1 MAACCASEEAACCA
15 GNLHGRAERPA
26 ASETQAK
33 VTIMNFLIDLECSDC
48 GRRLTSDELQNL
60 CPDCARPLLAR
71 YDTDGAGEALTPE
84 ILAMRE
90 PNMWRYREMLPV
102 RDESAIVTLSEGGTP
117 LIHARRLGDRLGM
130 ERLYIKDESVNPTG
144 SFKARGLSM
153 AVSRALELGAESL
166 AIPSAGNAAGA
177 LSAYGAQAGIP
188 VYVFMPR
195 DTPRPFFVECRAH
208 GAAVELVDG
217 LITDCGKLVAARK
230 DAEGWFD
237 VSTLKEPYRVEGKKT
252 MGYELAE
259 QCGWVLPD
267 AILYPAGGGT
277 GLIGM
282 WKAYSEMEALGWIGA
297 ERPRMI
303 AVQAAGCQPI
313 VRAWEQQWPDAPVWE
328 NARTLAS
335 GLRVPAAVGDKL
347 MLAAIRE
354 SGGDAVAVPDGDMVK
369 GVREIG
375 TCEGIFAAPEGG
387 AVLAGLRKMIALGRI
402 DRADRVVL
410 FNTGS
415 GHKYV
420 DNLEQLQ

>member
-1 MAACCASEEAACCA
+1 
-15 GNLHGRAERPA
+15 
-26 ASETQAK
+26 
-33 VTIMNFLIDLECSDC
+33 MNFLIDLECSAC
-48 GRRLTSDELQNL
+48 GKRLTADRLQNL
-60 CPDCARPLLAR
+60 CPDCGRPLLAR
-71 YDTDGAGEALTPE
+71 YDTEEAGKALTPD

-90 PNMWRYREMLPV
+90 PTLWRYREMLPV
-102 RDESAIVTLSEGGTP
+102 RDESAIVTLGEGGTP
-117 LIHARRLGDRLGM
+117 LMHARHLGERLGM
-130 ERLYIKDESVNPTG
+130 DGLYIKDESVNPTG
-144 SFKARGLSM
+144 SFKARGLAM
-153 AVSRALELGAESL
+153 AVSRALELGAEFL

-177 LSAYGAQAGIP
+177 LSAYGARAGIP
-188 VYVFMPR
+188 VHVFMPR
-195 DTPRPFFVECRAH
+195 DTPLPFVVECRAH

-217 LITDCGKLVAARK
+217 LITDCGRQVAARK

-259 QCGWVLPD
+259 QCGWDLPD

-282 WKAYSEMEALGWIGA
+282 WKAFSEMEALGWIGS

-313 VRAWEQQWPDAPVWE
+313 VRAWEQQWPDAPEWE

-335 GLRVPAAVGDKL
+335 GLRVPAAVGDRL
-347 MLAAIRE
+347 MLSAIRE
-354 SGGDAVAVPDGDMVK
+354 SGGDAVAVSDGDMVN

-375 TCEGIFAAPEGG
+375 AFEGIFAAPEGG

-402 DRADRVVL
+402 DRSDRVVL

-420 DNLEQLQ
+420 DNLEVLHRDRDA

>member
-1 MAACCASEEAACCA
+1 MDT
-15 GNLHGRAERPA
+15 HGISRVPRGKTERPLRDGN
-26 ASETQAK
+26 QAK
-33 VTIMNFLIDLECSDC
+33 VTIMSFLIDLECSDC

-71 YDTDGAGEALTPE
+71 YDTDGAAEALTPE

-130 ERLYIKDESVNPTG
+130 DGLYIKDESVNPTG

-166 AIPSAGNAAGA
+166 AIPSAGNAGGA
-177 LSAYGAQAGIP
+177 LSAYGAKAGIP

-195 DTPRPFFVECRAH
+195 DTPRPFIVECRAH

-282 WKAYSEMEALGWIGA
+282 WKAFSEMEALGWIGP

-313 VRAWEQQWPDAPVWE
+313 VRAWEQQWPDAPEWE

-420 DNLEQLQ
+420 DNLAELHEGA

>member
-1 MAACCASEEAACCA
+1 
-15 GNLHGRAERPA
+15 
-26 ASETQAK
+26 
-33 VTIMNFLIDLECSDC
+33 MNFLIDLECSDC
-48 GRRLTSDELQNL
+48 ARRMSADQLRNL
-60 CPDCARPLLAR
+60 CPDCGRPLLAR
-71 YDTDGAGEALTPE
+71 YDTEEAGKALTPE
-84 ILAMRE
+84 ALAMRE
-90 PNMWRYREMLPV
+90 PTLWRYREMLPV
-102 RDESAIVTLSEGGTP
+102 RDRSAIVTLSEGGTS
-117 LIHARRLGDRLGM
+117 LVHARRLGERLGM
-130 ERLYIKDESVNPTG
+130 DGLYIKDESLNPTG
-144 SFKARGLSM
+144 SFKARGLAM

-177 LSAYGAQAGIP
+177 LSAYGARAGIP
-188 VYVFMPR
+188 VHVFMPR
-195 DTPRPFFVECRAH
+195 DTPLPFIVECRAH

-217 LITDCGKLVAARK
+217 LITDCGKIVAARK

-282 WKAYSEMEALGWIGA
+282 WKAFAEMEALGWIGP
-297 ERPRMI
+297 ERPRMV
-303 AVQAAGCQPI
+303 AVQATGCQPI
-313 VRAWEQQWPDAPVWE
+313 VRAWEQNWPDAPEWE

-335 GLRVPAAVGDKL
+335 GLRVPFAVGDKL

-354 SGGDAVAVPDGDMVK
+354 SGGEAVAVPDGDMVR

-375 TCEGIFAAPEGG
+375 AFEGIFAAPEGG
-387 AVLAGLRKMIALGRI
+387 AVLAGLRKMLVLGRI
-402 DRADRVVL
+402 ERSDRVVL

-420 DNLEQLQ
+420 DNMADLHGPARQPEPEER

>member
-1 MAACCASEEAACCA
+1 MDT
-15 GNLHGRAERPA
+15 HGISRVPRGKAERPLRDGN
-26 ASETQAK
+26 QAK
-33 VTIMNFLIDLECSDC
+33 VTIMSFLIDLECSDC

-71 YDTDGAGEALTPE
+71 YDTDGAAEALTPE

-166 AIPSAGNAAGA
+166 AIPSAGNAGGA
-177 LSAYGAQAGIP
+177 LSAYGAKAGIP

-195 DTPRPFFVECRAH
+195 DTPRPFIVECRAH

-282 WKAYSEMEALGWIGA
+282 WKAFSEMEALGWIGP

-313 VRAWEQQWPDAPVWE
+313 VRAWEQQWPDAPEWE

-420 DNLEQLQ
+420 DNLAELHEGA

>member
-1 MAACCASEEAACCA
+1 MLR
-15 GNLHGRAERPA
+15 GDLRGRPTLESKPSPA

-33 VTIMNFLIDLECSDC
+33 VKIMSFLIDLECSDC
-48 GRRLTSDELQNL
+48 GKRFTSDELQNL

-71 YDTDGAGEALTPE
+71 YDTDGAAEALTPE

-130 ERLYIKDESVNPTG
+130 GGLYIKDESVNPTG

-177 LSAYGAQAGIP
+177 LSAYGAKAGIP

-195 DTPRPFFVECRAH
+195 DTPRPFIVECRAH
-208 GAAVELVDG
+208 GAEVELVDG

-282 WKAYSEMEALGWIGA
+282 WKAFTEMEALGWIGP
-297 ERPRMI
+297 ERPRMV

-313 VRAWEQQWPDAPVWE
+313 VRAWEQQWPDAPEWE

-420 DNLEQLQ
+420 DNLAELH

>member
-1 MAACCASEEAACCA
+1 MDT
-15 GNLHGRAERPA
+15 HGISRVPRGKAERPLRDGN
-26 ASETQAK
+26 QAK
-33 VTIMNFLIDLECSDC
+33 VTIMSFLIDLECSDC

-71 YDTDGAGEALTPE
+71 YDTDGAAEALTPE

-130 ERLYIKDESVNPTG
+130 DGLYIKDESVNPTG

-166 AIPSAGNAAGA
+166 AIPSAGNAGGA
-177 LSAYGAQAGIP
+177 LSAYGAKAGIP

-195 DTPRPFFVECRAH
+195 DTPRPFIVECRAH

-282 WKAYSEMEALGWIGA
+282 WKAFSEMEALGWIGP

-313 VRAWEQQWPDAPVWE
+313 VRAWEQQWPDAPEWE

-420 DNLEQLQ
+420 DNLAELHEGA

>member
-1 MAACCASEEAACCA
+1 MS
-15 GNLHGRAERPA
+15 
-26 ASETQAK
+26 
-33 VTIMNFLIDLECSDC
+33 FLIDLECSDC
-48 GRRLTSDELQNL
+48 GKRLTSDELQNL

-71 YDTDGAGEALTPE
+71 YDTDGAAEALTPE

-130 ERLYIKDESVNPTG
+130 DGLYIKDESVNPTG

-177 LSAYGAQAGIP
+177 LSAYGAKAGIP

-195 DTPRPFFVECRAH
+195 DTPRPFIVECRAH

-282 WKAYSEMEALGWIGA
+282 WKAFAEIEALGWIGP

-313 VRAWEQQWPDAPVWE
+313 VRAWEQQWPDAPEWE

-420 DNLEQLQ
+420 DNLAELH

>member
-1 MAACCASEEAACCA
+1 M
-15 GNLHGRAERPA
+15 P
-26 ASETQAK
+26 ETQAK
-33 VTIMNFLIDLECSDC
+33 VTIMSFLIDLECSDC
-48 GRRLTSDELQNL
+48 GKRLTSDELQNL
-60 CPDCARPLLAR
+60 CPDCVRPLLAR
-71 YDTDGAGEALTPE
+71 YDTDGAAEALTPE
-84 ILAMRE
+84 TLAVRE

-117 LIHARRLGDRLGM
+117 LIHARRLGGRLGM
-130 ERLYIKDESVNPTG
+130 DGLYIKDESVNPTG

-177 LSAYGAQAGIP
+177 LSAYGAKAGIP

-195 DTPRPFFVECRAH
+195 DTPRPFIVECRSH

-282 WKAYSEMEALGWIGA
+282 WKAFAEMEALGWIGS

-313 VRAWEQQWPDAPVWE
+313 VRAWEQQWPDAPEWE

-420 DNLEQLQ
+420 DNLAELH

>member
-1 MAACCASEEAACCA
+1 M
-15 GNLHGRAERPA
+15 
-26 ASETQAK
+26 T
-33 VTIMNFLIDLECSDC
+33 VTTMSFLIDLECSDC
-48 GRRLTSDELQNL
+48 GHRLSADQLQNL

-71 YDTDGAGEALTPE
+71 YDTEEAGKALTPE

-90 PNMWRYREMLPV
+90 PTLWRYREMLPV

-117 LIHARRLGDRLGM
+117 LIHARRLGDGLGM
-130 ERLYIKDESVNPTG
+130 TGLYIKDESVNPTG
-144 SFKARGLSM
+144 SFKARGLAM
-153 AVSRALELGAESL
+153 AVSRALELGADSL

-177 LSAYGAQAGIP
+177 LSAYGAKAAIP
-188 VYVFMPR
+188 VHVFMPR
-195 DTPRPFFVECRAH
+195 DTPLPFIVECRAH
-208 GAAVELVDG
+208 GASVELVDG

-230 DAEGWFD
+230 DEEGWFD
-237 VSTLKEPYRVEGKKT
+237 VSTLKEPYRIEGKKT

-259 QCGWVLPD
+259 QCGWTLPD
-267 AILYPAGGGT
+267 VILYPAGGGT

-282 WKAYSEMEALGWIGA
+282 WKAFDEMEALGWIGTQ
-297 ERPRMI
+297 RPRMV

-313 VRAWEQQWPDAPVWE
+313 VRAWEQKWPDAPEWK

-354 SGGDAVAVPDGDMVK
+354 SRGDAVAVSDGDMIR

-375 TCEGIFAAPEGG
+375 ANEGIFAAPEGG
-387 AVLAGLRKMIALGRI
+387 AVLAGLRKMLALGRI
-402 DRADRVVL
+402 DRSERVVL

-420 DNLEQLQ
+420 DNLVELHGDAPA

>member
-1 MAACCASEEAACCA
+1 
-15 GNLHGRAERPA
+15 
-26 ASETQAK
+26 
-33 VTIMNFLIDLECSDC
+33 MNFLVDLECSDC
-48 GRRLTSDELQNL
+48 GKRLPADRLWNL
-60 CPDCARPLLAR
+60 CPDCGRPLLAR
-71 YDTDGAGEALTPE
+71 YDTTEAGKALTPDV
-84 ILAMRE
+84 LAMRE
-90 PNMWRYREMLPV
+90 PTLWRYREMLPV
-102 RDESAIVTLSEGGTP
+102 RDPSAIVALGEGGTP
-117 LIHARRLGDRLGM
+117 LMHARRLGERLGM
-130 ERLYIKDESVNPTG
+130 DGLYIKDESVNPTG
-144 SFKARGLSM
+144 SFKARGLAM

-177 LSAYGAQAGIP
+177 LAAYGARAGIP
-188 VYVFMPR
+188 VHVFMPR
-195 DTPRPFFVECRAH
+195 DTPRPFIVECRAH

-217 LITDCGKLVAARK
+217 LITDCGKQVAARK

-267 AILYPAGGGT
+267 AVLYPAGGGT

-282 WKAYSEMEALGWIGA
+282 WKAFSEMEALGWIGP
-297 ERPRMI
+297 ERPRMV

-313 VRAWEQQWPDAPVWE
+313 VRAWEQQWPDAPEWE

-354 SGGDAVAVPDGDMVK
+354 SGGDAVAVPDGDMVR

-375 TCEGIFAAPEGG
+375 ACEGIFAAPEGG

-402 DRADRVVL
+402 DRSDRVVL

-420 DNLEQLQ
+420 DNLAALHGGQGA

>member
-1 MAACCASEEAACCA
+1 MS
-15 GNLHGRAERPA
+15 
-26 ASETQAK
+26 
-33 VTIMNFLIDLECSDC
+33 FLIDLECSDC

-60 CPDCARPLLAR
+60 CPECARPLLAR
-71 YDTDGAGEALTPE
+71 YDTDGAAEVLTPE

-130 ERLYIKDESVNPTG
+130 SGLYIKDESVNPTG

-153 AVSRALELGAESL
+153 AVSRALELGVESL

-177 LSAYGAQAGIP
+177 LSAYGAKAGIP
-188 VYVFMPR
+188 VYVFMPL
-195 DTPRPFFVECRAH
+195 DTPRPFIVECRAH
-208 GAAVELVDG
+208 GAEVELVDG

-282 WKAYSEMEALGWIGA
+282 WKAFSEMEALGWIGP
-297 ERPRMI
+297 ERPRMV

-313 VRAWEQQWPDAPVWE
+313 VRAWEQQWPDAPEWE
-328 NARTLAS
+328 NAHTLAS

-420 DNLEQLQ
+420 DNLAELHEGA

>member
-1 MAACCASEEAACCA
+1 
-15 GNLHGRAERPA
+15 
-26 ASETQAK
+26 
-33 VTIMNFLIDLECSDC
+33 MNFLIDLECSDC
-48 GRRLTSDELQNL
+48 GKRLPADRLQNL
-60 CPDCARPLLAR
+60 CPDCGRPLLAR
-71 YDTDGAGEALTPE
+71 YDTEEAGKALTPDV
-84 ILAMRE
+84 LAMRE
-90 PNMWRYREMLPV
+90 PTLWRYREMLPV
-102 RDESAIVTLSEGGTP
+102 RDQSAIVTLGEGGTP
-117 LIHARRLGDRLGM
+117 LMHARRLGERLGM
-130 ERLYIKDESVNPTG
+130 DGLYIKDESVNPTG
-144 SFKARGLSM
+144 SFKARGLAM

-177 LSAYGAQAGIP
+177 LAAYGARAGIP
-188 VYVFMPR
+188 VHVFMPR
-195 DTPRPFFVECRAH
+195 DTPRPFIVECRAH

-230 DAEGWFD
+230 DKEGWFD

-282 WKAYSEMEALGWIGA
+282 WKAFSEMEALGWIGP
-297 ERPRMI
+297 ERPRMV

-313 VRAWEQQWPDAPVWE
+313 VRAWEQQWPDAPEWE

-335 GLRVPAAVGDKL
+335 GLRVPAAVGDRL

-354 SGGDAVAVPDGDMVK
+354 SGGDAVAVPDSDMVR
-369 GVREIG
+369 GVQEIG
-375 TCEGIFAAPEGG
+375 ACEGIFAAPEGG

-402 DRADRVVL
+402 DRSDRVVL

-420 DNLEQLQ
+420 DNLAALHGDQDA